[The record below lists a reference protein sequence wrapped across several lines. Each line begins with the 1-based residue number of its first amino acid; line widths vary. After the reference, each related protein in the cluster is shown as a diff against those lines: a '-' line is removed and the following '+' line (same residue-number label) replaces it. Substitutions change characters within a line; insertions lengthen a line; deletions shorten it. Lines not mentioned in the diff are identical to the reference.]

1 MKKRELLNAE
11 NYFYDFFLF
20 SDPGRNRHGSRT
32 TQSMHSSK
40 NDDRRDLNRLENE
53 RAEKI
58 QEDPAYDEVEDENDL
73 SKDIEIKD
81 RL

>member
-1 MKKRELLNAE
+1 
-11 NYFYDFFLF
+11 
-20 SDPGRNRHGSRT
+20 
-32 TQSMHSSK
+32 MHSSK

-81 RL
+81 GESGSTIEERGSNRSNDEIIDSDENSTEYEE